1 MRLFTH
7 LAEAIIRR
15 VTRRPPDVIIGGADA
30 PYLRRWHV
38 LPRNRVFNLYLHHFL
53 RDDDDR
59 ALHDHPWAWCSLVL
73 AGGYYEHTIAAGGIH
88 RRRWRPAGS
97 LAISGPRRAH
107 RIELHK
113 LPRPGHGD
121 MYDNDRATNTWVP
134 RAVTC
139 FTLFATGPTV
149 RNWGFHCPQRGWVPW
164 QNFTDP
170 ADPGIAGRGCEP

>member
-1 MRLFTH
+1 MRS

-30 PYLRRWHV
+30 PYLRRWHI
-38 LPRNRVFNLYLHHFL
+38 LPRNRIFNLYLHHFL

-88 RRRWRPAGS
+88 HRRWRPAGS
-97 LAISGPRRAH
+97 LAMSGPCRAH

-113 LPRPGHGD
+113 HPAEHAPLP
-121 MYDNDRATNTWVP
+121 
-134 RAVTC
+134 VTC

-149 RNWGFHCPQRGWVPW
+149 RTWGFHCPERGWVPW
-164 QNFTDP
+164 QQFTDP

>member
-1 MRLFTH
+1 MIPRR
-7 LAEAIIRR
+7 LAEALIRR
-15 VTRRPPDVIIGGADA
+15 ITRRPPDVIIGGADA

-38 LPRNRVFNLYLHHFL
+38 LPRNRIFNLYLHHFL

-59 ALHDHPWAWCSLVL
+59 ALHDHPWAWCSYVL

-88 RRRWRPAGS
+88 HRRWRPAGS
-97 LAISGPRRAH
+97 VRISGPRRAH

-113 LPRPGHGD
+113 HPQHALDFYAVMGERGRDRLPP
-121 MYDNDRATNTWVP
+121 
-134 RAVTC
+134 VTC

-149 RNWGFHCPQRGWVPW
+149 RNWGFHCPARGWVAW
-164 QNFTDP
+164 QDFTDP

>member
-1 MRLFTH
+1 MRR
-7 LAEAIIRR
+7 LAEALIRR
-15 VTRRPPDVIIGGADA
+15 ITRRPPDVIIGGANA

-38 LPRNRVFNLYLHHFL
+38 LPRNRIFNLYLHHFL

-59 ALHDHPWAWCSLVL
+59 ALHDHPWAWCSYVL

-88 RRRWRPAGS
+88 HRRWRPAGS

-107 RIELHK
+107 RVELHK
-113 LPRPGHGD
+113 HQAEHG
-121 MYDNDRATNTWVP
+121 P
-134 RAVTC
+134 LHVTC

-164 QNFTDP
+164 QEFTDP

>member
-1 MRLFTH
+1 MTAFRH

-30 PYLRRWHV
+30 PYLRRWHI
-38 LPRNRVFNLYLHHFL
+38 LPRNRIFNLYLHHFL

-88 RRRWRPAGS
+88 HRRWRPAGS

-113 LPRPGHGD
+113 HPQHMLDFYSVMGGRGRERLPP
-121 MYDNDRATNTWVP
+121 
-134 RAVTC
+134 VTC

-149 RNWGFHCPQRGWVPW
+149 RAWGFHCPKRGWVPW
-164 QNFTDP
+164 QQFTDP

>member
-15 VTRRPPDVIIGGADA
+15 VTRRAPDVIIGGADA

-38 LPRNRVFNLYLHHFL
+38 LPRNRIFNLYLHHFL

-97 LAISGPRRAH
+97 LRLSGPRRAH

-113 LPRPGHGD
+113 HPAEHAPLP
-121 MYDNDRATNTWVP
+121 
-134 RAVTC
+134 VTC
-139 FTLFATGPTV
+139 FTLFATGPVV
-149 RNWGFHCPQRGWVPW
+149 RAWGFHCAERGWVPW
-164 QNFTDP
+164 QQFTDP

>member
-1 MRLFTH
+1 MIPRR
-7 LAEAIIRR
+7 LAEALIRR
-15 VTRRPPDVIIGGADA
+15 ITRRPPDVIIGGADA

-38 LPRNRVFNLYLHHFL
+38 LPRNRIFNLYLHHFL

-97 LAISGPRRAH
+97 VRISGPRRAH

-113 LPRPGHGD
+113 HWVTRPGTVRDGADVSQITQHQ
-121 MYDNDRATNTWVP
+121 T
-134 RAVTC
+134 VTC

-164 QNFTDP
+164 QDFTDP
-170 ADPGIAGRGCEP
+170 ADPGLTGRGCEP